1 MALVGKL
8 SGTEEVITVEIN
20 GDSMATGISRID
32 ETIQATG
39 PSAYNELTVYFT
51 NGSSSKFYV
60 RNGAGIQSA
69 TVTNNANN
77 GKITVKLNYTDG
89 TTGSFDVDYSAT
101 TKAIIE
107 QTKTNADNAKASAT
121 AAADS
126 ANVALDY
133 SWSALNYANLA
144 TDSAEMASSSAKS
157 ASKSA
162 TNASTSE
169 TNASTSEANAKKY
182 AEQAQS
188 LADLGLVVVDGLLNV
203 EY

>member
-20 GDSMATGISRID
+20 GDSMATGILRID

-77 GKITVKLNYTDG
+77 GKITVTLNYTDG
-89 TTGSFDVDYSAT
+89 TSGSFDVDYSAT

-107 QTKTNADNAKASAT
+107 QTKTNADNAKASAS
-121 AAADS
+121 AAASS
-126 ANVALDY
+126 AIA
-133 SWSALNYANLA
+133 SSQ
-144 TDSAEMASSSAKS
+144 SAEQAGEYASSASTSATS
-157 ASKSA
+157 ASTSA

-169 TNASTSEANAKKY
+169 VNAKKY

>member
-20 GDSMATGISRID
+20 GDSMATGILRID

-77 GKITVKLNYTDG
+77 GKITVTLNYTDG
-89 TTGSFDVDYSAT
+89 TSGSFDVDYSAT

-107 QTKTNADNAKASAT
+107 QTKTNADNAKASAI
-121 AAADS
+121 AS
-126 ANVALDY
+126 
-133 SWSALNYANLA
+133 SQ
-144 TDSAEMASSSAKS
+144 SAEQAGEYASSASTSATS
-157 ASKSA
+157 ASTSA

-169 TNASTSEANAKKY
+169 VNAKKY